1 MLGDVSGVKDI
12 YIVCGR
18 TDMRKSIDG
27 LLAIVHDTFQMDPYS
42 NSLYL
47 FCGRRCD
54 RIKALHYEKDGF
66 VLLYKRLDEARYQ
79 WPRDR
84 SEVRPITRQQFRWL
98 TEGLSIDQ
106 KKAISPSEK
115 RDF

>member
-1 MLGDVSGVKDI
+1 MLGDISGVKDI

-54 RIKALHYEKDGF
+54 RVKALHYEKDGF

-79 WPRDR
+79 WPRDK

-106 KKAISPSEK
+106 KKAILPSEK

>member
-106 KKAISPSEK
+106 KKAIFPSEK